1 MLYLRPFSIKL
12 HGRAVMQA
20 PPNKEKH
27 LLTFLLSLRLQVCH
41 PTTRIFVALLGPCFK
56 TGRLRQFCQ
65 QPFNSHLQ
73 PAVPDLTAK
82 VLEVKPRPL
91 IAKPNTQTTSKE
103 PSSPHSQAT
112 WQKSQAI
119 TQPRT
124 IATFLKCVNVT
135 RKCCW
140 LAGSAKEQPKLIQ
153 LRATIVSSV
162 SLSAISRT
170 ISLSLQSAFHLSLT
184 VLVRY
189 RSLANI

>member
-12 HGRAVMQA
+12 HGRAVMQVQM
-20 PPNKEKH
+20 H

-73 PAVPDLTAK
+73 SAVPNLTAK

-91 IAKPNTQTTSKE
+91 TAKSNAQTTSKE

-112 WQKSQAI
+112 WQLPSYNTTASGCYILERRQCHSKM
-119 TQPRT
+119 
-124 IATFLKCVNVT
+124 L
-135 RKCCW
+135 
-140 LAGSAKEQPKLIQ
+140 
-153 LRATIVSSV
+153 
-162 SLSAISRT
+162 
-170 ISLSLQSAFHLSLT
+170 LT
-184 VLVRY
+184 CRH
-189 RSLANI
+189 S

>member
-20 PPNKEKH
+20 PPKNKEH

-73 PAVPDLTAK
+73 SAVPDLTAK

-91 IAKPNTQTTSKE
+91 IAKPNAQTTSKE

-112 WQKSQAI
+112 W
-119 TQPRT
+119 PRIPSYNT
-124 IATFLKCVNVT
+124 TANDCYILEMRQCHSKM
-135 RKCCW
+135 
-140 LAGSAKEQPKLIQ
+140 L
-153 LRATIVSSV
+153 
-162 SLSAISRT
+162 
-170 ISLSLQSAFHLSLT
+170 LT
-184 VLVRY
+184 CQH
-189 RSLANI
+189 S